1 MWTIKYHTSIVLI
14 TESNNSLEVT
24 SCDLDVLYATAGA
37 AADAAPAQEET
48 SEPAPAVRKRG
59 RPKKATKLP
68 TAAAQEEPEADA
80 GNVNIP
86 EEMDVDGACLA
97 VLFDFPSVVP
107 DHGERKAVFWLAY
120 MRCVQRHKVF

>member
-86 EEMDVDGACLA
+86 EEMDVDGEIGRAH
-97 VLFDFPSVVP
+97 V
-107 DHGERKAVFWLAY
+107 
-120 MRCVQRHKVF
+120 